1 MSDYIVD
8 IEIGIT
14 ARDRKTADKI
24 RAEICRL
31 IASNVRIDSY
41 HASVEEVEE

>member
-24 RAEICRL
+24 KYL
-31 IASNVRIDSY
+31 IL
-41 HASVEEVEE
+41 E